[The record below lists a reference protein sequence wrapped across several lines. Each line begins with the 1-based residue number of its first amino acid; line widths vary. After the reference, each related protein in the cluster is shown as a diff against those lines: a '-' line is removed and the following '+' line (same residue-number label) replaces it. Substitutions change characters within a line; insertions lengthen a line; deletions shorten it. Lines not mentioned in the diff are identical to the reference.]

1 MPLCSDLLYFDL
13 KIYLKMANG
22 MHVLAMQNAMHEVS
36 WEWNKREWQ
45 LPAFV
50 TIQFQQRFPR
60 LILRF
65 YLGGFSLALLRSLP
79 RRSDKKLYTKNN
91 FFFFSEIWVWYEAS
105 RANMGAM
112 QEKKFQSEHY
122 QQIFGFCL
130 NVKNQNWVVK
140 VNCFYLQLNLGYKW

>member
-91 FFFFSEIWVWYEAS
+91 FFFLARSGCGTKPRGQTWVRCRKKS
-105 RANMGAM
+105 SKANITN
-112 QEKKFQSEHY
+112 KFLDSVWMLRIKIE
-122 QQIFGFCL
+122 L
-130 NVKNQNWVVK
+130 
-140 VNCFYLQLNLGYKW
+140 